1 MKLIIDIS
9 KGIYERIKWVC
20 ENGMGDDLQKKVI
33 KGIPLNKI
41 RAEISETFIKH
52 GLGNTEICFDTLQI
66 IDRYREDGDPC
77 E

>member
-33 KGIPLNKI
+33 KGIPLDKI
-41 RAEISETFIKH
+41 RAEVADTFIKH
-52 GLGNTEICFDTLQI
+52 ELGNTEICFDILNI
-66 IDRYREDGDPC
+66 IDKKGEPG
-77 E
+77 